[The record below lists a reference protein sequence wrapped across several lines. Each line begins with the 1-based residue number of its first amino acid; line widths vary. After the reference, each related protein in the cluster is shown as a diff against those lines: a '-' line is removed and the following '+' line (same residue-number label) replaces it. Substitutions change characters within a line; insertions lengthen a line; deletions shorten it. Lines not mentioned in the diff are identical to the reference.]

1 MLDDAKSNDK
11 RRFSNTSQSSR
22 ELSDGERH
30 RDKLQGKCKN
40 VEDPLNST
48 SSGFDWLFE
57 HTDSEVEP
65 SQSQSGEF
73 FFSPALKP
81 FEKKENNDLR
91 D

>member
-1 MLDDAKSNDK
+1 MIDNDSANSRDALLEDAKASDK

-30 RDKLQGKCKN
+30 REKQKSKSKN

-65 SQSQSGEF
+65 LQSQNGEF
-73 FFSPALKP
+73 FVHAQ
-81 FEKKENNDLR
+81 NH
-91 D
+91 